1 MTYATGFHQ
10 AASIDAVRIAQAT
23 IHRDAQTQVLAT
35 AAVKRD
41 VEKSR
46 KIPEAERAAK
56 QRDRFKRDPDRA
68 PESGVHEGRAPSMPG
83 SLLDFLA

>member
-23 IHRDAQTQVLAT
+23 LHRDVQTQVV
-35 AAVKRD
+35 AANGVKRD
-41 VEKSR
+41 VQHAR
-46 KIPEAERAAK
+46 KIPEADRTAK
-56 QRDRFKRDPDRA
+56 HRDRFARDKHRP
-68 PESGVHEGRAPSMPG
+68 PEADGETSRGPSMPG